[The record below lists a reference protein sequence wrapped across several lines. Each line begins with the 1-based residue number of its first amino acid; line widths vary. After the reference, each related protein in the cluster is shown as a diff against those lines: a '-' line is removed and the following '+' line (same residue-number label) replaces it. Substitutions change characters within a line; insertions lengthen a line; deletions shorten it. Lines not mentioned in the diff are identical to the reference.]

1 MEITDIIIRNMNNT
15 GKLKAVVSCTFDHAF
30 VVHDIKIIES
40 QHGLFIA
47 MPSRRTPNGNY
58 IDIAH
63 PIHTEFR
70 NYLSDIILERYH
82 DEFGYE
88 DDELVDE
95 DDDLEEETYEDG
107 VAVVEV
113 YESDTTEVE
122 SYID

>member
-1 MEITDIIIRNMNNT
+1 MEITDIIIRSMNNT

-70 NYLSDIILERYH
+70 NYLSETILERYH
-82 DEFGYE
+82 EEFGYDEVEE
-88 DDELVDE
+88 DDEDLYDEEDEIIEATLVELDS
-95 DDDLEEETYEDG
+95 Y
-107 VAVVEV
+107 
-113 YESDTTEVE
+113 TE
-122 SYID
+122 

>member
-1 MEITDIIIRNMNNT
+1 MEVTDIIIRNMNNT

-70 NYLSDIILERYH
+70 NYLSDIILERYQ
-82 DEFGYE
+82 DEFPYE
-88 DDELVDE
+88 DEDFVDE
-95 DDDLEEETYEDG
+95 DDYEEEDDYEDE
-107 VAVVEV
+107 AETADV
-113 YESDTTEVE
+113 YESGTTEVE
-122 SYID
+122 TYID

>member
-70 NYLSDIILERYH
+70 NYLSDIILERYQEEYGYFEVEEQ
-82 DEFGYE
+82 DEE
-88 DDELVDE
+88 DDEYEDE
-95 DDDLEEETYEDG
+95 DEVDAEESVD
-107 VAVVEV
+107 VQA
-113 YESDTTEVE
+113 
-122 SYID
+122 YIE